1 MEVLR
6 LFQCLIF
13 PFILLMH
20 GCADTDMIQF
30 CAANSLEL
38 TPPDLVYCKWQFG
51 EIPDL
56 VMLVY
61 V

>member
-1 MEVLR
+1 MDALS
-6 LFQCLIF
+6 
-13 PFILLMH
+13 
-20 GCADTDMIQF
+20 DTDMIQF